1 MDERSEA
8 IRSLS
13 KFREMKKAQT
23 AQRANL
29 LRGLGSLR
37 RTYKLIYI

>member
-23 AQRANL
+23 AQRAEALDVFLDRL
-29 LRGLGSLR
+29 LRMDER
-37 RTYKLIYI
+37 